1 MTKVEKI
8 EEILSNNWAAVYET
22 CESVQECSDYILS
35 KLDEDEEMLIH
46 EEWGMFSDM
55 VDDAYHYGFT
65 TLDGV
70 SFELIQK

>member
-1 MTKVEKI
+1 MANTEI
-8 EEILSNNWAAVYET
+8 IQQILSNNWSDVYDICDT
-22 CESVQECSDYILS
+22 VQECSDYILS

-65 TLDGV
+65 DYDGKTYQ
-70 SFELIQK
+70 SMEK